1 MVRKVKWYSPTTKQS
16 IISSQPTFLTN
27 RVTDWLCGDNEH
39 SRPEKEN
46 DARSPHAA
54 CKVLYVAQ
62 LVNARPDTRDF
73 DSKRTPLFVE
83 YRTRRLWFSGIE
95 KHSVS

>member
-1 MVRKVKWYSPTTKQS
+1 MLFYLDLSGKNFCQK
-16 IISSQPTFLTN
+16 ILTSKN
-27 RVTDWLCGDNEH
+27 FEQKLRHQVVEAIQKL
-39 SRPEKEN
+39 PL
-46 DARSPHAA
+46 PHPW
-54 CKVLYVAQ
+54 CKVLYVAR

>member
-1 MVRKVKWYSPTTKQS
+1 MLRKDKWYSPATKQS

-46 DARSPHAA
+46 ENDARSPHTAI
-54 CKVLYVAQ
+54 
-62 LVNARPDTRDF
+62 RPT
-73 DSKRTPLFVE
+73 STMTNPK
-83 YRTRRLWFSGIE
+83 
-95 KHSVS
+95 

>member
-1 MVRKVKWYSPTTKQS
+1 MIHEIIMDCLHDTSVKNSNKNYALSYIDTGT
-16 IISSQPTFLTN
+16 
-27 RVTDWLCGDNEH
+27 
-39 SRPEKEN
+39 
-46 DARSPHAA
+46 
-54 CKVLYVAQ
+54 CKVLYVAR